1 MIRHIVALDQ
11 KYGMAK
17 NGGQPWNIP
26 DDSQYFRDQTRSHG
40 GQVLVG
46 MTTFKTFDHPL
57 SQRTNFVVTHQQEP
71 IAGATLVHD
80 LSRFF
85 AETKGDI
92 WVAGGASI
100 FAQTMDVAD
109 ELYVTR
115 IEADFGCDQFYP
127 QFDDEFT
134 LSHQSEL
141 KEQNGF
147 HYRYEIY
154 TATHLKT

>member
-1 MIRHIVALDQ
+1 MIRHIVAIDQ
-11 KYGMAK
+11 KFGMAK

-26 DDSQYFRDQTRSHG
+26 EDSQYFSDQTKSRG

-57 SQRTNFVVTHQQEP
+57 SLRTNFVVTHHQDP
-71 IAGATLVHD
+71 IEGAKLVHD
-80 LSRFF
+80 LDAFF

-100 FAQTMDVAD
+100 FAQTMDKTD

-127 QFDDEFT
+127 QIDGQKFT
-134 LSHQSEL
+134 LAKKSGT

-147 HYRYEIY
+147 RYRYELY
-154 TATHLKT
+154 TRI